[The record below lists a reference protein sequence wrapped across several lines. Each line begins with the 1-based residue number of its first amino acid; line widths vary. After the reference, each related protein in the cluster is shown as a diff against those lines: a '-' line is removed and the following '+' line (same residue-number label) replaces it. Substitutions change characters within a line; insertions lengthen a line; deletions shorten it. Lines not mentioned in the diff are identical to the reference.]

1 MNEERRKDGKSESPE
16 EVNRELSIG
25 KTDQPQ
31 YNDESRE
38 DRKSESQKEVNNEFS
53 IGNDA
58 PEEITQSEIPTSE
71 IKNMEV
77 HHHPEVEK
85 KGFKEYLLEGLMIF
99 VAVTMGFFAENIREN
114 ISDHAKEKEYL
125 ANIKKDLVT
134 DTSNLNIWI
143 PALQSSINNF
153 DTLVSILEQPQ
164 PTTRGSEMYYLTR
177 LSTRTRLFESNDNTI
192 IELKSSGNFRL
203 IRNLAVIN
211 GLINFENTKTR
222 YITLNEVAN
231 QESEL
236 LYPLIGNLFDASIFN
251 QMVITSKSV
260 ATVTEKD
267 FSENSKKWF
276 QKPIGNPQ
284 LRNDNKDMI
293 NQLIYYLHQKRSTF
307 DGEIRLLNTQKQA
320 ALALIQLLNKEYH
333 LDNE

>member
-1 MNEERRKDGKSESPE
+1 MSEER
-16 EVNRELSIG
+16 
-25 KTDQPQ
+25 
-31 YNDESRE
+31 RE
-38 DRKSESQKEVNNEFS
+38 DRKSESPEDVNGEGS
-53 IGNDA
+53 IGKTVA
-58 PEEITQSEIPTSE
+58 PEEINKPEIPPSE

-85 KGFKEYLLEGLMIF
+85 KGVKEYLLEGLMIF

-114 ISDHAKEKEYL
+114 ISDHSKEKEYL
-125 ANIKKDLVT
+125 VNIKKDLVA

-153 DTLVSILEQPQ
+153 DSLISILQQPQ
-164 PTTRGSEMYYLTR
+164 PTTRGSEMYYFAR

-203 IRNLAVIN
+203 IRNLTVLN
-211 GLINFENTKTR
+211 GLVNFENTKTR
-222 YITLNEVAN
+222 YITLNDVAN

-236 LYPLIGNLFDASIFN
+236 LYPLIGTLFDASIFN
-251 QMVITSKSV
+251 QMVITPRSV

-284 LRNDNKDMI
+284 LRNYNKDMI
-293 NQLIYYLHQKRSTF
+293 NQLIYYIHQKRSTF

-320 ALALIQLLNKEYH
+320 AVSLIHLLNKEYR